1 MTRYQYKAART
12 KRGSLTYVA
21 RKLGIA
27 RSTLVRRESGRVKIT
42 LEAILAMRAL
52 PVAGFDAPMT
62 AGQVRRRMTAGPRKA
77 GRSMTAGHKGLVDLP
92 FAVDDDPALEYSA
105 FGGETP

>member
-62 AGQVRRRMTAGPRKA
+62 AGP
-77 GRSMTAGHKGLVDLP
+77 
-92 FAVDDDPALEYSA
+92 
-105 FGGETP
+105 

>member
-62 AGQVRRRMTAGPRKA
+62 AGQVGHRMTAGPRI
-77 GRSMTAGHKGLVDLP
+77 
-92 FAVDDDPALEYSA
+92 DDPRERPVPTGTLGAVVGDE
-105 FGGETP
+105 GDKQ

>member
-62 AGQVRRRMTAGPRKA
+62 AGQAGRRMTAGR
-77 GRSMTAGHKGLVDLP
+77 KGLVELP
-92 FAVDDDPALEYSA
+92 FAVDDDPAFEYSA
-105 FGGETP
+105 FGGDAP

>member
-62 AGQVRRRMTAGPRKA
+62 AGQVGHRMTAGPRIDA
-77 GRSMTAGHKGLVDLP
+77 ERD
-92 FAVDDDPALEYSA
+92 
-105 FGGETP
+105 GGASQSVGADGS